1 MKNSD
6 RVNELLGELDRL
18 AVERPEL
25 VTREL
30 RGELEAGS
38 RPGSQVELQ
47 EVRAW
52 IDTLQGEQTDA

>member
-1 MKNSD
+1 MTDSD

-18 AVERPEL
+18 AAERPEL

-30 RGELEAGS
+30 RRELAV
-38 RPGSQVELQ
+38 GSQVDLH

-52 IDTLQGEQTDA
+52 IDTLRGEQTDA